1 MFCPNCGKE
10 TSAEQKFCRACGL
23 GLEKIAHSVAE
34 QLPAQMDD
42 NLLAQKQRYE
52 RWGMTALSVFGL
64 GVLSLIIYG
73 IVYRMM
79 IVKGEVTEG
88 LTLLG
93 LLVLVGSGMLAVYL
107 FAKANEAAAAT
118 KRRLPEAEE
127 GKNAD
132 PTGRLLPEV
141 LIEPLPSVTEGTT
154 DLLPVEGRGGR
165 REKGRT

>member
-52 RWGMTALSVFGL
+52 RWGVMALSIFAL
-64 GVLSLIIYG
+64 GVLSLIVYG
-73 IVYRMM
+73 IVYKVM
-79 IVKGEVTEG
+79 IVKGDVAAG

-93 LLVLVGSGMLAVYL
+93 LLILVGSGLLSTYL
-107 FAKANEAAAAT
+107 FAKANEAAEAT
-118 KRRLPEAEE
+118 KRRLPVAEE
-127 GKNAD
+127 SKTAD
-132 PTGRLLPEV
+132 PTGKLLPEV
-141 LIEPLPSVTEGTT
+141 RIEPLPSVTERTT
-154 DLLPVEGRGGR
+154 DLLPARGQGGH
-165 REKGRT
+165 REK